1 MFAGIQGPKM
11 VKIREN
17 PDRPAHSVPTG
28 HTSTYMGPIISLE
41 QCDMSIRF
49 QNKVNF
55 SYPVGG
61 PGRHKDQ
68 TKDPHARA
76 QNVKWKTTHP
86 RGNVE
91 C

>member
-1 MFAGIQGPKM
+1 MLAGIHCPKM
-11 VKIREN
+11 VEIREM
-17 PDRPAHSVPTG
+17 PPGIFRADRPD
-28 HTSTYMGPIISLE
+28 TSTYMGPILLPE
-41 QCDMSIRF
+41 QCDMFMRLHNEANIT
-49 QNKVNF
+49 N
-55 SYPVGG
+55 PVGG